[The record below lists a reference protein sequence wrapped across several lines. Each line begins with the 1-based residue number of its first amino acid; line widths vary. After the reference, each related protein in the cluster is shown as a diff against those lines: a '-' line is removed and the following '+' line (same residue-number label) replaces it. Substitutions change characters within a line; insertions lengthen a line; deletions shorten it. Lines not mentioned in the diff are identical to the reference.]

1 MSKGLSIATPKD
13 FKGLDDDQIDRI
25 PHALI
30 GILVEGY
37 AYGLASVDV
46 RRKWLVPN
54 NGNRR
59 KRLQARFR
67 EVGIGLTIEEAT
79 EENDQADWWWAGF
92 LVEAAHD
99 EDVTED
105 PLPPIRNSMQSML
118 GELICPSKRHGQL

>member
-1 MSKGLSIATPKD
+1 MSKGPSIATPKD
-13 FKGLDDDQIDRI
+13 FKDLDDDQIDRI

-30 GILVEGY
+30 GILVEGC

-79 EENDQADWWWAGF
+79 EENDQAIPFPQLGIQCKACWGNSSARRRGMASC
-92 LVEAAHD
+92 EARVL
-99 EDVTED
+99 ET
-105 PLPPIRNSMQSML
+105 
-118 GELICPSKRHGQL
+118 